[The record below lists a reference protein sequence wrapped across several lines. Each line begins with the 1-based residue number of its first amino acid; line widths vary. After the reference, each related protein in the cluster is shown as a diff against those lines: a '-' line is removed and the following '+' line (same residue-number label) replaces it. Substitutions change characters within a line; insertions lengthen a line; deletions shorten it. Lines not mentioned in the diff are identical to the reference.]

1 MLKTP
6 PTRYLSCLDSSFKY
20 TPASHTDLAK
30 TFARIKREQQLKQNT
45 PAPVRNVQAL
55 LIRKGG

>member
-6 PTRYLSCLDSSFKY
+6 PRRYPSVLDSNFKY

-30 TFARIKREQQLKQNT
+30 TFARIKREQLKPQT
-45 PAPVRNVQAL
+45 PAPVGNVRAL
-55 LIRKGG
+55 LIRKGS

>member
-6 PTRYLSCLDSSFKY
+6 PRRYPSCLDNNFKY

-30 TFARIKREQQLKQNT
+30 TFARIKREQLKEKT
-45 PAPVRNVQAL
+45 PAPVANVRAL
-55 LIRKGG
+55 LTRKDG

>member
-6 PTRYLSCLDSSFKY
+6 PTQYLSCLDSNFKY

-30 TFARIKREQQLKQNT
+30 TFARIKRERQLKRST
-45 PAPVRNVQAL
+45 PAPLGNVQAL